1 MPIATDSGYLPDWLQ
16 ALLGQGQIGPSNA
29 PAGLFSETAA
39 SPSPNIGLL
48 SGLPQFTGVQPN
60 APAFQGGNAPN
71 GPLPDQ
77 SPTFSY
83 MSPTPPWGG
92 SGPSNSYPSM
102 AMPQDPGPMNIGPG
116 GAAPSFTGVSP
127 NAPFTA
133 NGPATVQD
141 QYADVPLP
149 PRRPNDL
156 TSFQAQ
162 ADPQD
167 INAPP
172 PGRPNSNVIGTQAS
186 GAPEVTAQKSL
197 GLGDYLGKA
206 ANVIGSI
213 YGAGGP
219 GDALIAM
226 GLSNRTNGASIQALN
241 AMTAQRAA
249 VGNEAYKKALLEQA
263 TSKLAAQQAFGTSS
277 YRYLLSKGV
286 EEPTALAAIQAAQ
299 AGNTTPLNDLFKQ
312 YETKDEWKPLVTPE
326 ERAAQGIRPTDTTP
340 YRQNIATGKVEGVG
354 GGGTTI
360 NNVAN
365 PIMATVGEQL
375 KTTQTQAIAAANQL
389 RATQE
394 AKIALDAP
402 GGIIS
407 GFRAGDR
414 LAMQKFATLF
424 GIDPAKVQNTETFR
438 AAMKPA
444 VLEIVKGLG
453 SGVSISNAD
462 RAFAEKASGGDIDL
476 NEGSIRSILN
486 IAEAKARY
494 QIEQHNQFVDKIS
507 GASGE
512 VQPYAQS
519 LKVDLPPA
527 AKQPPANARQSP
539 TDGKYYIPDPNRPGK
554 YMMWVP

>member
-1 MPIATDSGYLPDWLQ
+1 MPIATDSGYLPDWLKAILSTQ
-16 ALLGQGQIGPSNA
+16 SGGTG
-29 PAGLFSETAA
+29 GLFSGGDA
-39 SPSPNIGLL
+39 PVPQNIGLL
-48 SGLPQFTGVQPN
+48 AGDPPAFTSVRPD
-60 APAFQGGNAPN
+60 APAFQT
-71 GPLPDQ
+71 GP
-77 SPTFSY
+77 T
-83 MSPTPPWGG
+83 
-92 SGPSNSYPSM
+92 
-102 AMPQDPGPMNIGPG
+102 
-116 GAAPSFTGVSP
+116 
-127 NAPFTA
+127 
-133 NGPATVQD
+133 TVQD

-149 PRRPNDL
+149 PRRPADL
-156 TSFQAQ
+156 RDFQAM
-162 ADPQD
+162 APA
-167 INAPP
+167 APP
-172 PGRPNSNVIGTQAS
+172 TNLAPPSRPNANVEGTPAS
-186 GAPEVTAQKSL
+186 GAPEAVAPAVQSP

-206 ANVIGSI
+206 SNLIGGI

-219 GDALIAM
+219 GDALIAL

-249 VGNEAYKKALLEQA
+249 VGNDAYKKALLAQA
-263 TSKLAAQQAFGTSS
+263 TSKLGAQQAFGNSS

-299 AGNTTPLNDLFKQ
+299 AGNATPLNDLFKQ
-312 YETKDEWKPLVTPE
+312 YETKAEYKPLITPE
-326 ERAAQGIRPTDTTP
+326 ERAAQGIRPTDTAP
-340 YRQNIATGKVEGVG
+340 YRLNIAENKLEAVG

-360 NNVAN
+360 NNVQH

-375 KTTQTQAIAAANQL
+375 KTTQTQAVAAANQL

-394 AKIALDAP
+394 AKTALDAP
-402 GGIIS
+402 GGIIT

-424 GIDPAKVQNTETFR
+424 GVDPAKVQNTETFR

-462 RAFAEKASGGDIDL
+462 RAFAEKAAGGDIDL

-494 QIEQHNQFVDKIS
+494 QIEQHNKFVDKIS

-512 VQPYAQS
+512 VQPYAES

-527 AKQPPANARQSP
+527 PKQPPANARQAP
-539 TDGKYYIPDPNRPGK
+539 DGKFYIPDPNRPGK
-554 YMMWVP
+554 YQMWVP